1 MKRLQGVALGVQLNG
16 RKLLDGVDFSLA
28 RGEMLGLIGPNGAG
42 KSTLLRLLAGLLP
55 HFDGALNLDG
65 QPLAALPVEA
75 RARRIAYLAQNGP
88 VHWPL
93 PVERLVALGR
103 LPHLPPWRRGGE
115 HDHEVIERVLR
126 DTDLLPLRH
135 RTFDTLSGGER
146 ARVLLARALAS
157 EPEIL
162 LADEPVAALDPA
174 HQLEVMERLRRHC
187 GDGGAVAVVLHDL
200 PLAAHYCD
208 RLQLLHR
215 GRCVADAPPQE
226 VLQGEN
232 LSRVYGLRF
241 NENATEGLALP
252 WRLLRTPSDG

>member
-1 MKRLQGVALGVQLNG
+1 MRLLEGEGLEVRLNG
-16 RKLLDGVDFSLA
+16 HCILQRVGFHLQ

-55 HFDGALNLDG
+55 QSAGRLRLDG
-65 QPLAALPVEA
+65 QALDQLPPEQ

-103 LPHLPPWRRGGE
+103 LPHLPPWGE
-115 HDHEVIERVLR
+115 AGEGQRQVIERVLR
-126 DTDLLPLRH
+126 DTDLLPLR
-135 RTFDTLSGGER
+135 RRPFDTLSGGEK
-146 ARVLLARALAS
+146 ARVLLARALAV
-157 EPEIL
+157 EPEVL

-174 HQLEVMERLRRHC
+174 HQLEVMDLLRRHC
-187 GDGGAVAVVLHDL
+187 RAGGAAVVVLHDL

-215 GRCVADAPPQE
+215 GESVACDTPAA
-226 VLQGEN
+226 VLQADN
-232 LSRVYGLRF
+232 LRRVYGLLP
-241 NENATEGLALP
+241 NAPGGEWLNLP
-252 WRLLRTPSDG
+252 WRLAAPRVES